1 MNGNIESI
9 KQHLDAGAD
18 VSAKDVNDWT
28 PLYNAGK
35 KEIAELLIARGADV
49 NVTDKRGWTPLHAA
63 VMGGKET
70 VELLIANGANV
81 NAKVATGSY
90 KGMTPLDL
98 ASKAAIA
105 DLIRKHGGESGN

>member
-1 MNGNIESI
+1 
-9 KQHLDAGAD
+9 
-18 VSAKDVNDWT
+18 
-28 PLYNAGK
+28 LYNAGK

-49 NVTDKRGWTPLHAA
+49 NATDKRGWTPLHAA

-70 VELLIANGANV
+70 VGLLIANGANV
-81 NAKVATGSY
+81 NAKVASGSY

-98 ASKAAIA
+98 ASNTKIA